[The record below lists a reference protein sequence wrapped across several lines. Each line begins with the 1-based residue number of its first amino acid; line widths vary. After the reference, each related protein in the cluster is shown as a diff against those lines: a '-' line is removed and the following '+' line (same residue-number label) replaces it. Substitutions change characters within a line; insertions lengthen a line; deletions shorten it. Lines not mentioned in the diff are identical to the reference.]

1 MIIPRNPLTHTQDG
15 KEGRKFGK
23 VRSPNQSQVLTLWRF
38 LGQALPRFGFFG
50 VLWYVLTDGHEA
62 SWGVGI
68 PVLIAGTCASL
79 LLQSP
84 QAWRWRLAGLGRF
97 LPVFLWLSWRGGFD
111 VALRALHPHCPLTPG
126 LLIYSLKLPIG
137 PARIFFSNTVSL
149 LPGTLSADLEE
160 DRLTVHILDERL
172 SLLES
177 LQLLESLVAG
187 LFGLPIL
194 TGKFTGD
201 ESHE

>member
-1 MIIPRNPLTHTQDG
+1 
-15 KEGRKFGK
+15 
-23 VRSPNQSQVLTLWRF
+23 
-38 LGQALPRFGFFG
+38 
-50 VLWYVLTDGHEA
+50 
-62 SWGVGI
+62 
-68 PVLIAGTCASL
+68 
-79 LLQSP
+79 
-84 QAWRWRLAGLGRF
+84 
-97 LPVFLWLSWRGGFD
+97 
-111 VALRALHPHCPLTPG
+111 

>member
-1 MIIPRNPLTHTQDG
+1 MLSQYRRQAMAL
-15 KEGRKFGK
+15 RRCFG
-23 VRSPNQSQVLTLWRF
+23 L
-38 LGQALPRFGFFG
+38 AIPRFGFLAG
-50 VLWYVLTDGHEA
+50 LWYVLTNGHEA

-126 LLIYSLKLPIG
+126 LLIYPLKLPIG
-137 PARIFFSNTVSL
+137 PARIFFANTVSL
-149 LPGTLSADLEE
+149 LPGTLSANLEE
-160 DRLTVHILDERL
+160 DRLTVHVVDEHL
-172 SLLES
+172 PVLGN
-177 LQLLESLVAG
+177 LQSMESLVAE
-187 LFGLPIL
+187 LFGLQLSPGISPWS
-194 TGKFTGD
+194 D
-201 ESHE
+201 RHE